1 MIADLP
7 FNAGL
12 LVGRL
17 LGLPALSLG
26 FVLYACTAFSRK
38 MNKSVKSAVRFA
50 LSLLF
55 CISVFLTSLAVLE
68 AAKESDY
75 DLRQLVP
82 VPLHTAFAALGTLLS
97 GVLAHRWVVSAVD
110 FVQEYRSFISNAVVA
125 AFLVPLFTNGIRAF
139 LATLRFSL
147 CALPN
152 MLHGMFRGFCGSFE
166 YLLCAVSLTNH
177 QKHPEW

>member
-7 FNAGL
+7 FNVGW

-17 LGLPALSLG
+17 AGLPVLLLG
-26 FVLYACTAFSRK
+26 YLLYACTAFSRK
-38 MNKSVKSAVRFA
+38 MNKHAKSAVRFA
-50 LSLLF
+50 LSLVF
-55 CISVFLTSLAVLE
+55 SISVFLTSLAVLE
-68 AAKESDY
+68 VAKESDY
-75 DLRQLVP
+75 DLRELVP
-82 VPLHTAFAALGTLLS
+82 VPLHNAFAALGKLLS
-97 GVLAHRWVVSAVD
+97 SALAHPWVVSAVD
-110 FVQEYRSFISNAVVA
+110 FVQEHRSFISNAVVA

-139 LATLRFSL
+139 LAALRFSL

-152 MLHGMFRGFCGSFE
+152 MLHGMFRGFCGCFE